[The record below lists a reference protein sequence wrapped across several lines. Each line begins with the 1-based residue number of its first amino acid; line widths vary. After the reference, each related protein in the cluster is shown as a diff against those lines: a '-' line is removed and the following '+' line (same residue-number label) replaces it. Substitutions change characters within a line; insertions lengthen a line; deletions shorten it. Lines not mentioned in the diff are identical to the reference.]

1 MGSRAKGKRGKAV
14 RAKPPEALVSAD
26 VHKRRVE
33 YSDDEKRTKRPRAK
47 PPAAV
52 VSADVYRRLKEYSD
66 DEKRAKRSAARP
78 FGVIAMDAIER
89 HAEVLASA
97 WEEGGRGV
105 PPPGGLFV
113 RERHSH
119 YRRHAL
125 PAKPIALQGVSPEN
139 AEILKK
145 LKNQWGAG
153 SVSDLVEQALR
164 IELQI

>member
-1 MGSRAKGKRGKAV
+1 MGGRAKGKRGKTV

-33 YSDDEKRTKRPRAK
+33 YSDDEKRTKRLRAK
-47 PPAAV
+47 PPEAV
-52 VSADVYRRLKEYSD
+52 VSADVYKRLKEYSD

-78 FGVIAMDAIER
+78 FGAIAMDAIER
-89 HAEVLASA
+89 HAEVLAAA
-97 WEEGGRGV
+97 WEEAGPAV
-105 PPPGGLFV
+105 APPGALFV
-113 RERHSH
+113 RAPHSH

-125 PAKPIALQGVSPEN
+125 PAKSITLQGVSPAN

-153 SVSDLVEQALR
+153 SVSDLVERALR